1 MKNICGNV
9 KFIKNTIGLAKNVS
23 VGIELVAV
31 TKGFFCQDVLEAM
44 KCGIKHI
51 GESKIQE
58 ALPKFKQLGSA
69 FDGITK
75 HFIGRLQ
82 SNKVKRAVEMFDL
95 IQSLDSLKLA
105 IDISRHA
112 ADINKVQSCLIEV
125 KVSQE
130 ITKIGVSPKDVK
142 DFYAKCQ
149 LLPNILIKGLMVIM
163 PLSNK
168 PKDLRFYFRQAR
180 SLFEDIKKTSNNS
193 DFSILSMGMSDDYK
207 IAIEEGSTMVRIG
220 SAIFGER
227 DYGNK

>member
-1 MKNICGNV
+1 MKNICDNI
-9 KFIKNTIGLAKNVS
+9 KSIKNTIGLVKNVS
-23 VGIELVAV
+23 VGIELVVV
-31 TKGFFCQDVLEAM
+31 TKGVFCQDVLEAI

-58 ALPKFKQLGSA
+58 ALPKFKQLGSD

-82 SNKVKRAVEMFDL
+82 SNKVKRAVEIFDL

-105 IDISRHA
+105 IDINRHA
-112 ADINKVQSCLIEV
+112 ADINKVQNCLIEV

-130 ITKIGVSPKDVK
+130 ATKIGVSPKDVK
-142 DFYAKCQ
+142 GFYEKCQ
-149 LLPNILIKGLMVIM
+149 LIPNILIKGLMVIM
-163 PLSNK
+163 PLSDN
-168 PKDLRFYFRQAR
+168 PKDLRFYFRQAHN
-180 SLFEDIKKTSNNS
+180 LFEDIKKTSNNS
-193 DFSILSMGMSDDYK
+193 DFSVLSMGMSDDYK